1 MADNGKSAEKGE
13 DSFAPKGHGKERYRR
28 EPEGESTG
36 EGVIRAGGF
45 LPACCVLLAPAA
57 GQTKSTGDLFAKG
70 GLVTKQAL
78 FLVRLR
84 VHIRHRVAGVA
95 DGLTQGRLI

>member
-36 EGVIRAGGF
+36 RVLSVQAVFARLLCIVGSHCGSNKIHRGF
-45 LPACCVLLAPAA
+45 ICVGRLSD
-57 GQTKSTGDLFAKG
+57 QTGP
-70 GLVTKQAL
+70 

-84 VHIRHRVAGVA
+84 VHIRHRVAGVT